1 MLSGLAHTCCLLG
14 WELGPPLYVAV
25 CVLLSFPC
33 SCSPSP
39 VVEAQFL
46 YIRESMKLAELLP
59 VGVEFHF
66 VLLPHEGMQQF
77 NGIMVSALNQC

>member
-1 MLSGLAHTCCLLG
+1 
-14 WELGPPLYVAV
+14 
-25 CVLLSFPC
+25 
-33 SCSPSP
+33 
-39 VVEAQFL
+39 
-46 YIRESMKLAELLP
+46 MKLAELLP